1 MCHFAISFPNSSPKP
16 HTLTSQTMSSMDA
29 HQPPL
34 HIAVFPWLA
43 FGHMIP
49 LLELSKSLAK
59 RGHQI
64 SFISTP
70 RNISRLLP
78 QIPPDLSSLI
88 HVIPLSLPKV
98 HELPDNAEATSDVP
112 PEKVQF
118 LKIALDGLQQ
128 PFAKFLSESSKK
140 PDWIILDFVTPWAP
154 PIAAEFSIPCVVFTV
169 FNASFL
175 AFCGP
180 PDELS
185 QSGSSRKT
193 PEDFTVPPSWI
204 PFPSNIAY
212 SLHGARLFVN
222 IYGNNGSGVSDI
234 SRFAATLHGCKLVA
248 PRTCMEIEPE
258 CLTLLQDLYN
268 KPVVPVGLLSPS
280 NTKTSS
286 TTTDHDHNLI
296 LNWLDKQRPRSVV
309 YVAFGSEATLSIELL
324 HELALGLEMSELHF
338 LWALRKPVGFVG
350 EVLPESFEERTRERG
365 VVTMG
370 WVPQLDVLGHLAVG
384 GFLTHSGWSSVIEAL
399 QFGHPL
405 VLLPIFA
412 DQDINARVVEGRGF
426 GVEVKRKEEDGSF
439 DGEAVASALR
449 LVMVEDEGK
458 EIRIKAKELSVV
470 FGDKERQ
477 EQYVDDF
484 VKHLRDHR
492 DV

>member
-1 MCHFAISFPNSSPKP
+1 
-16 HTLTSQTMSSMDA
+16 MDA
-29 HQPPL
+29 EAPL

-43 FGHMIP
+43 FGHMMP

-59 RGHQI
+59 RGHHI

-78 QIPPDLSSLI
+78 QIPPSISSLI

-98 HELPDNAEATSDVP
+98 HELPENAEATSDVP

-118 LKIALDGLQQ
+118 LKLALDGLQQ

-140 PDWIILDFVTPWAP
+140 PDWIILDFATPWAP
-154 PIAAEFSIPCVVFTV
+154 PIAAEFSIPCIFFTV
-169 FNASFL
+169 FTASAL
-175 AFCGP
+175 VYYGP
-180 PDELS
+180 EKELS
-185 QSGSSRKT
+185 PDGSRKT
-193 PEDFTVPPSWI
+193 PEQFSVPPSWI
-204 PFPSNIAY
+204 PFPSNLAY
-212 SLHGARLFVN
+212 SLHGARLL
-222 IYGNNGSGVSDI
+222 INNVYTKNVSGLPDI
-234 SRFAATLHGCKLVA
+234 CRFGATLHGCKLVA
-248 PRTCMEIEPE
+248 PRACMEIEPE
-258 CLTLLQDLYN
+258 CLTLLPELYN

-338 LWALRKPVGFVG
+338 LWVLRKPVGFVG
-350 EVLPESFEERTRERG
+350 EVLPEGFEERTRERG

-370 WVPQLDVLGHLAVG
+370 WVPQLDVLGHLAVY

-412 DQDINARVVEGRGF
+412 DQDINARMVEGRGF
-426 GVEVKRKEEDGSF
+426 GVGVKRNEEDGSF

-449 LVMVEDEGK
+449 LVMVEDEGE